1 MKVFMSALQ
10 QLEPVV
16 LVMPLMLDVDAIG
29 VIEPPRLMV
38 QGLGKPGDV
47 TMGLTPPLLSS
58 VESRGIEPTGATP
71 GAEPAVAPLKVDAAL
86 VVPDAVPPAPQ
97 PDDVDAPIVLVSM
110 PAPSKV
116 EAEPVMPEIPVP
128 DDIPVPDTPDMA
140 LPDIPAARH
149 GFVLAIEPNGDG
161 LRPPGESSVA
171 PSGIPTGP
179 TAEVA
184 PGIPSGVVAPIA
196 GTSGAI

>member
-1 MKVFMSALQ
+1 MKVFMSAPQ
-10 QLEPVV
+10 QLEPVM
-16 LVMPLMLDVDAIG
+16 LVMPDVEAIG
-29 VIEPPRLMV
+29 VIELPRLMV

-58 VESRGIEPTGATP
+58 VEPRGIEPTGATP
-71 GAEPAVAPLKVDAAL
+71 GAEPAVVPLKVDAAL

-97 PDDVDAPIVLVSM
+97 PDDVDVPIVSVSM

-116 EAEPVMPEIPVP
+116 EAEPVEPAAP
-128 DDIPVPDTPDMA
+128 DIPVPDTPDIA